1 MSVESETSYRL
12 GRATIRRVRET
23 VLAGIAPAYLY
34 PDLKLGL
41 LTAHERELLL
51 SAKEMPEGT
60 VALSIHTW
68 LVELDGKRILID
80 TGIGNDKDRPF
91 SSLFH
96 RLNNPFLERL
106 EAVGA
111 AADKIDYV
119 LTTHLHVDH
128 VGWNTQRVAGQ
139 WVPTIPKARYAFA
152 QAELD
157 FFATPRGE
165 ARRMVFEDSVAP
177 VIAAGQAEI
186 IGPEGGRFL
195 DVFTFHP
202 TAGHSAGHMSIGLEV
217 DGERALFTGDVMH
230 NPVQVLRPEWNS
242 AFCLEAEPARRSRT
256 WLLKQAVEKD
266 LTLFTAHFP
275 RTSAGKVTR
284 TTHGFDWHYV

>member
-1 MSVESETSYRL
+1 
-12 GRATIRRVRET
+12 VRET
-23 VLAGIAPAYLY
+23 VLAGISPAYLY
-34 PDLKLGL
+34 PDLEIET

-51 SAKEMPEGT
+51 SATDTP

-91 SSLFH
+91 STLFH
-96 RLNNPFLERL
+96 RLRNPFLERL

-111 AADKIDYV
+111 DADKIDYV

-128 VGWNTQRVAGQ
+128 VGWNTHRVAGQ
-139 WVPTIPKARYAFA
+139 WVPTFPKARYAFA

-157 FFATPRGE
+157 FFATPQGE

-177 VIAAGQAEI
+177 VIAAGQAEV
-186 IGPEGGRFL
+186 IGLAGGRFL

-202 TAGHSAGHMSIGLEV
+202 TNGHSAGHMSIGLEV
-217 DGERALFTGDVMH
+217 DSEKALFTGDVMH

-242 AFCLEAEPARRSRT
+242 VFCLEPEVARRSRA
-256 WLLKQAVEKD
+256 WLLAQAAEQD

-275 RTSAGKVTR
+275 QTSAGKVTR
-284 TTHGFDWHYV
+284 TAHGYDWRYV